1 MRAHS
6 CIQLFATLWTVARQ
20 APLSIEFFRKE
31 YWSGL
36 SFTTPKDFPDLGIKP
51 ASPVSPALPGGF
63 FTTEPPGKPVL
74 IIYLYNWLLNV
85 FVTMECKD
93 SWEQQHCLPCL
104 SLFSQGL
111 V

>member
-1 MRAHS
+1 MCS
-6 CIQLFATLWTVARQ
+6 CIQLFATLQTVARQ

-36 SFTTPKDFPDLGIKP
+36 SFTTPNDLPDSGIKP
-51 ASPVSPALPGGF
+51 ASPMSPALPGGF
-63 FTTEPPGKPVL
+63 FTTEPPGKRVL
-74 IIYLYNWLLNV
+74 IIYLHNWLLNV

-93 SWEQQHCLPCL
+93 SWEQQHYLPSS